1 MSLRYAV
8 ALQYGNHSLG
18 LVYLL
23 KRFIMVK
30 KRFITLIN
38 HIDQQNA
45 TFTCGI
51 VCHKCSTFGLC
62 KLINVLS
69 YV

>member
-1 MSLRYAV
+1 
-8 ALQYGNHSLG
+8 
-18 LVYLL
+18 
-23 KRFIMVK
+23 MVK

-45 TFTCGI
+45 TFTCSI
-51 VCHKCSTFGLC
+51 VCHRYSTFGLC
-62 KLINVLS
+62 KLINVFS